1 MQTILNEIDR
11 KLPIFDSLLANL
23 NEYMVLKASDKQPT
37 HASHEDFILAVTG
50 FLEFVLLNSF
60 IKLSFEHVEKLF
72 TMLVSRGFSEFESN
86 CLFELI
92 TKENEQAK
100 GRERRFL
107 LDDIVRKEVFQKIFC
122 NSKYLNFEKIN
133 LQGFNCF
140 KRLFLIV
147 NEEDKTL
154 LVQKGGEERV
164 TVLNLNNL
172 QGLDSLWSIAIMSEN
187 SRVKEQCR
195 DFLVDLYL
203 KI

>member
-1 MQTILNEIDR
+1 
-11 KLPIFDSLLANL
+11 
-23 NEYMVLKASDKQPT
+23 MVLKASDKQPT
-37 HASHEDFILAVTG
+37 HASHEDFIHAVTG
-50 FLEFVLLNSF
+50 FLEFVLLNSL

-154 LVQKGGEERV
+154 EVQKGGEERV

-172 QGLDSLWSIAIMSEN
+172 
-187 SRVKEQCR
+187 
-195 DFLVDLYL
+195 
-203 KI
+203 